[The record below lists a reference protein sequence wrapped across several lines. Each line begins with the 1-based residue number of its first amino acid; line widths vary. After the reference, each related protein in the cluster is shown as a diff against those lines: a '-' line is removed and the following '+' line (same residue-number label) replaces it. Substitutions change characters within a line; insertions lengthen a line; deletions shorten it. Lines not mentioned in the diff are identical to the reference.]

1 MKKILLTCDASKKY
15 SYDLAPKLHG
25 WLMEH
30 MNSEMA
36 EYFHISQVNPYS
48 LRVLPKKDMV
58 LLDISILDESVEK
71 VFDEILL
78 DNSLEKIVLGNNSE
92 ITLKITNREVTVLS
106 TKQLADIFYVNEPR
120 REMQINFLTATGF
133 KVKGEQVYLPDIL
146 LIFQNLM
153 LRYATIFEGSN
164 KIDKELLQEIANK
177 TKIVSFSIQSS
188 YYPIH
193 GRYIPGFIGKIKI
206 RCNGSK
212 TLISYLNM
220 LLCFAEYS
228 GIGIKTSM
236 GMGAVN
242 ILLK

>member
-1 MKKILLTCDASKKY
+1 MKKILLTCETSKKY

-30 MNSEMA
+30 MDSEMA
-36 EYFHISQVNPYS
+36 ENFHISQVNPYS
-48 LRVLPKKDMV
+48 LRVIPQKNMV
-58 LLDISILDESVEK
+58 LLDISVLDESIEEI
-71 VFDEILL
+71 FDEILL
-78 DNSLEKIVLGNNSE
+78 DDSLEKIVLGNNSE
-92 ITLKITNREVTVLS
+92 ITLKIIDKEVKFLS
-106 TKQLADIFYVNEPR
+106 AKQLADSFYVNKPK
-120 REMQINFLTATGF
+120 REIQINFLTATGF
-133 KVKGEQVYLPDIL
+133 KVKGEHVYLPDIL

-153 LRYATIFEGSN
+153 MRYTVIFESTN
-164 KIDKELLQEIANK
+164 KIDKELLKEIVDK

-206 RCNGSK
+206 RCNGSN
-212 TLISYLNM
+212 TLTSYLNL

-242 ILLK
+242 VLFK